1 MLIDKMRQFIC
12 GLEGHQMVR
21 HFEPNRMA
29 LKCTCGYETHGWEI
43 RERTRPDADV
53 EYAPSATELSSE
65 MCSAR

>member
-1 MLIDKMRQFIC
+1 MLIEKMRQFIC

-29 LKCTCGYETHGWEI
+29 LKCPCGYETHGWEI
-43 RERTRPDADV
+43 RERTRPESQV
-53 EYAPSATELSSE
+53 EYVAATELSGE